1 MERVLLYWDDLDDIV
16 GAIALLA
23 ERIRVLL
30 VFALYTAVVAV
41 LHIAVILVA
50 LREPPLALAI
60 ATILLVTLLYR
71 ETTNPQ
77 VRSVLA

>member
-16 GAIALLA
+16 GVFALIA
-23 ERIRVLL
+23 ERIRRLLLFTLSAVL
-30 VFALYTAVVAV
+30 VVA
-41 LHIAVILVA
+41 LQFGGILVA
-50 LREPPLALAI
+50 LNKPPLALAI

-77 VRSVLA
+77 IRSVLA

>member
-16 GAIALLA
+16 GAIALMA

-30 VFALYTAVVAV
+30 VFALSTAVVAA
-41 LHIAVILVA
+41 LQIAVILVA

-77 VRSVLA
+77 VHSGLA